1 MWEGDMFEYAGGLVW
16 ALVRNDG
23 GGYVVERRGSD
34 EGSMMSRH
42 LSAGSR

>member
-34 EGSMMSRH
+34 ERKVVLNH